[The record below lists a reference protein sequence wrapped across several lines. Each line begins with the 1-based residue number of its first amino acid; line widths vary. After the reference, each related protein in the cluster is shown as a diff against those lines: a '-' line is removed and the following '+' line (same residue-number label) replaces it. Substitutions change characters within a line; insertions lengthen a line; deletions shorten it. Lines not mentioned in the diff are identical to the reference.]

1 MESNIVEINWSI
13 VFFFDERIDE
23 REIKFIENT

>member
-13 VFFFDERIDE
+13 VFFFSERIDE
-23 REIKFIENT
+23 QEIKFIENT